1 MAIETIT
8 IEDLDRNGL
17 QTRVALDESTVVEY
31 ADAMR
36 GKAHFPPVTAF
47 CDGEKIYLADGFHR
61 VEATMRCG
69 WRKIKAD
76 VRTGTFADALKHAL
90 GANANHGLRRSNAD
104 KQRCLQLAWENRR
117 ELFGANDPTADWL
130 AETCG
135 ISKQTADRFYTS
147 ICDKVA
153 DLTPVRQNAKGRT
166 YTVPTRPPMRKAPP
180 PTRTVASNPL
190 PVRPAP
196 VRPPVKK
203 GYHIGPDGKQHAD
216 GVALDR
222 FGVEIPDR
230 IVIAF
235 TVGTEA
241 LKNLAKIIS
250 QAKQESKAINLQR
263 CTLNLEAAYA
273 EAKAAIPFCVCP
285 ACQGNGCKAC
295 RDTGYQTEDQF
306 DRNPPELLDEIY
318 LSEFE
323 RRKN

>member
-47 CDGEKIYLADGFHR
+47 CDGKKIYLADGFHR

-130 AETCG
+130 ANVCG
-135 ISKQTADRFYTS
+135 ISYTS
-147 ICDKVA
+147 AKNFYESMSANCR

-166 YTVPTRPPMRKAPP
+166 YTVPTRPPSVR
-180 PTRTVASNPL
+180 PL
-190 PVRPAP
+190 PARPAP

-222 FGVEIPDR
+222 FGVEVPDR
-230 IVIAF
+230 LMQFFNDTSLEDWARRILDVKCEMNRVRESGTSPIVA
-235 TVGTEA
+235 
-241 LKNLAKIIS
+241 
-250 QAKQESKAINLQR
+250 QLQR
-263 CTLNLEAAYA
+263 TIIELDNAYH
-273 EAKAAIPFCVCP
+273 EIKAAKPYCVCRM
-285 ACQGNGCKAC
+285 CQGNGCGAC
-295 RDTGYQTEDQF
+295 LETGFQTEDQYN
-306 DRNPPELLDEIY
+306 RNEAD
-318 LSEFE
+318 F
-323 RRKN
+323 KA

>member
-47 CDGEKIYLADGFHR
+47 CDGKKIYLADGFHR

-130 AETCG
+130 ANVCG
-135 ISKQTADRFYTS
+135 VSIATAKNYYSTISINYT
-147 ICDKVA
+147 

-166 YTVPTRPPMRKAPP
+166 YTVPTRPPMRKTPP

-216 GVALDR
+216 GVALDQ
-222 FGVEIPDR
+222 FGVEIPER
-230 IVIAF
+230 IRTAF
-235 TVGTEA
+235 TSETLGEIVST
-241 LKNLAKIIS
+241 
-250 QAKQESKAINLQR
+250 LQR
-263 CTLNLEAAYA
+263 ARTMLAQAIRSKDPSVAAVSQRAGLEMENAYH
-273 EAKAAIPFCVCP
+273 ELKAAIPYCVCRM
-285 ACQGNGCKAC
+285 CQGQGCDAC
-295 RDTGYQTEDQF
+295 RETGFQTEDQF
-306 DRNPPELLDEIY
+306 KRNPPELLDEIH
-318 LSEFE
+318 L
-323 RRKN
+323 

>member
-17 QTRVALDESTVVEY
+17 QTRVALDESTVAEY
-31 ADAMR
+31 AEAMR
-36 GKAHFPPVTAF
+36 NGAKFPPVTVF
-47 CDGEKIYLADGFHR
+47 CDPKTQEYYLADGFHR

-130 AETCG
+130 ANVCG
-135 ISKQTADRFYTS
+135 VSIATAKNYYSTISINYT
-147 ICDKVA
+147 

-166 YTVPTRPPMRKAPP
+166 YTVPTRQPMRKTPP
-180 PTRTVASNPL
+180 PVRPL
-190 PVRPAP
+190 PARPAP
-196 VRPPVKK
+196 VRPPVKN

-241 LKNLAKIIS
+241 LKNLAKTIS

-273 EAKAAIPFCVCP
+273 EVKAAIPFCVCP

-306 DRNPPELLDEIY
+306 DRNPPELLDEIH

-323 RRKN
+323 RRKH

>member
-1 MAIETIT
+1 MAIESIT
-8 IEDLDRNGL
+8 IDDLERNGL

-36 GKAHFPPVTAF
+36 GKAHLPPVTAF
-47 CDGEKIYLADGFHR
+47 CDGKKIYLADGFHR

-76 VRTGTFADALKHAL
+76 VREGSFADALKHAL
-90 GANANHGLRRSNAD
+90 GANANHGLRRTNAD

-130 AETCG
+130 ANVCG
-135 ISKQTADRFYTS
+135 VSDRTAKNYYSQMCANCT
-147 ICDKVA
+147 

-166 YTVPTRPPMRKAPP
+166 YTVPTRPPMRKTPP

-190 PVRPAP
+190 PTRPAP

-241 LKNLAKIIS
+241 LKNLAKTIS

-273 EAKAAIPFCVCP
+273 EVKAAIPFCVCP

-306 DRNPPELLDEIY
+306 DRNSPEWLDEIH

-323 RRKN
+323 RRKH